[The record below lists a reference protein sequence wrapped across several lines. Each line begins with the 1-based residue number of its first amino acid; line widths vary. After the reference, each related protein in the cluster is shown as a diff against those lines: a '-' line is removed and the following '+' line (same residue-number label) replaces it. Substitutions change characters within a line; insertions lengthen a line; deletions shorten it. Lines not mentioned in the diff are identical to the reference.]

1 MTIRSGLGSQI
12 GFAAESVYGTYVAPT
27 RFLEFNSE
35 GLIFNRETIQSAGIR
50 KGSTVQRTGRWAVNK
65 KGGGGPVTFEMATKG
80 FGLIL
85 KHAMGNVAIT
95 TPGTPA
101 GALARIHTHTLGD
114 LDDLSLTIQK
124 GLPDVETGTVRA
136 FSFLGCT
143 VTEWTLSVDVDGLLM
158 FNPTFDAQDM
168 STAQSLAT
176 ASFATADKLFS
187 YQQVAVTISA
197 GGEEPTAVS
206 INAGHGM
213 NTARYFIRSNALK
226 KRPVIAARRT
236 LGGTMTFEFE
246 DMVQVNRFLNAAP
259 GAEVALEITAT
270 GDEIDVGFPANSN
283 QVKVTVPAARFDG
296 EVPVVGGPDI
306 LTVTAPFE
314 ILDNGSAQPLT
325 VIYQTSDTA
334 S

>member
-1 MTIRSGLGSQI
+1 MTIRSGLGSQL
-12 GFAAESVYGTYVAPT
+12 GFAAETTYGTYVAPS
-27 RFLEFNSE
+27 RFLEFNTE
-35 GLIFNRETIQSAGIR
+35 GLVFNRETIQSAGIR

-85 KHAMGNVAIT
+85 KHAMGTVAIT
-95 TPGTPA
+95 TPV
-101 GALARIHTHTLGD
+101 GATLARLHTNTLGD

-124 GLPDVETGTVRA
+124 GLPDVETGTVQP

-168 STAQSLAT
+168 VNTEALAT
-176 ASFATADKLFS
+176 ASFATADELFS
-187 YQQVAVTISA
+187 YQQVAVTIDA

-213 NTARYFIRSNALK
+213 NTARYFIRANALK
-226 KRPVIAARRT
+226 KRPLIAARRT

-246 DMVQVNRFLNAAP
+246 DMTQVNRFLNAAP
-259 GAEVALEITAT
+259 GAEIPLTITAT
-270 GDEIDVGFPANSN
+270 GDEIDAGVNNFEVG
-283 QVKVTVPAARFDG
+283 VTVAAARFDG
-296 EVPVVGGPDI
+296 EIPVIGGPDI
-306 LTVTAPFE
+306 LTITAPFE
-314 ILDNGSAQPLT
+314 ILDNETDEPIVVT
-325 VIYQTSDTA
+325 YQTTDVS